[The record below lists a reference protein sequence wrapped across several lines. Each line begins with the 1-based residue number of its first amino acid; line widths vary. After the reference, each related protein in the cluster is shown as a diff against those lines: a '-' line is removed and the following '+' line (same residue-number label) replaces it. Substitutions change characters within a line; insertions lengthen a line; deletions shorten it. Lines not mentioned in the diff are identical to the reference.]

1 MCGILGRINLT
12 GSNLEFAGYKR
23 SIDKLYQLSESRGK
37 EASGLCCMTDEVIK
51 VLKADI
57 AASKMVKRNEY
68 KEAMSLLENSKYR
81 LVMGHARMITNGD
94 SSNANNNQ
102 PVVRGDLVIIHNGII
117 VNDEKI
123 WNENPDLDRTAVVDT
138 EVFAALMEKHDYKRN
153 LIKAFFESLEEIE
166 GSLSAVIVDRESDWV
181 LLYTNIG
188 SLYVATSSN
197 NKDYVFASERYILE
211 ETLRGII
218 AERKCSTSEYT
229 VRHFSAGEGMLL
241 NVTDGA
247 AVNISS
253 NMDDSIETASEG
265 KCERTIEVSS
275 IITKKQTVSDVDLEN
290 ERNKV
295 SSMIGVNIDAI
306 HKMRRCTRCLL
317 PETFPGIH
325 FDEHG
330 VCSVC
335 NSYQKKAY
343 KGKEALINDIAIN
356 KVADNRYDCIA
367 PISGG
372 RDSCYILHYLVK
384 ELHLRPVAYTYD
396 WGLVTDLA
404 RRNIQRMCAALG
416 VEHVLISADISKK
429 RNNVRKNVEA
439 WLRRPEL
446 GTVPLFMAGDKQFF
460 YYAQL
465 LKKQMKVDNVIFGMN
480 ALEETQFK
488 AGFIG
493 VNAGKKDDL
502 YYHFSSKNKTK
513 LAMGY
518 GMEFLKNPAYFNASL
533 VDSFTG
539 FLSYFALPQKYI
551 RFFDYIEWN
560 QKEIEDVLINQYNW
574 ETASDTEETWRI
586 GDGTAPFYNYIY
598 YRMAGFTEFDTFKSN
613 QIREGT
619 LTREEAMQQIDESN
633 QISIDGFLWYCH
645 TIGIDPVNAID
656 IINKQKPLYE
666 K

>member
-1 MCGILGRINLT
+1 MCGILGRINT
-12 GSNLEFAGYKR
+12 NGSNIGCVDFKK
-23 SIDKLYQLSESRGK
+23 SIDELYRLSESRGK
-37 EASGLCCMTDEVIK
+37 EASGLCCMTDDAIK
-51 VLKADI
+51 VIKADI
-57 AASKMVKRNEY
+57 AASKMIKRDEY
-68 KEAMSLLENSKYR
+68 TEALSTLKNSKYR
-81 LVMGHARMITNGD
+81 FVMGHARMITNGD
-94 SSNANNNQ
+94 STEANNNQ
-102 PVVRGDLVIIHNGII
+102 PIVRGDLVIIHNGII

-123 WNENPDLDRTAVVDT
+123 WKENPELDRTAVVDT
-138 EVFAALMEKHDYKRN
+138 EVFAALLEKHDYKRDFIN
-153 LIKAFFESLEEIE
+153 AFFNALDEIE
-166 GSLSAVIVDRESDWV
+166 GSLSVVIANRKSDWV

-188 SLYVATSSN
+188 SLYVANSSDN
-197 NKDYVFASERYILE
+197 RDYVFASERFILE
-211 ETLRGII
+211 ETLREI
-218 AERKCSTSEYT
+218 RKDGKCTVDEY
-229 VRHFSAGEGMLL
+229 VIRHFSANEGLLVNAYSGTAMEISLDMDRNIAISGE
-241 NVTDGA
+241 
-247 AVNISS
+247 
-253 NMDDSIETASEG
+253 E
-265 KCERTIEVSS
+265 ERERKIEVSS
-275 IITKKQTVSDVDLEN
+275 IVTKRKPVQSIAFEN
-290 ERNKV
+290 EKEILNG
-295 SSMIGVNIDAI
+295 MIGVDIDAI

-325 FDEHG
+325 FDEQG
-330 VCSVC
+330 VCNVC
-335 NSYQKKAY
+335 NSYKKKKY
-343 KGKEALINDIAIN
+343 KGKEALINDLAIN
-356 KVADNRYDCIA
+356 KLADNQYDCIA

-384 ELHLRPVAYTYD
+384 ELHLKPVAYTYD

-404 RRNIQRMCAALG
+404 RRNIQRMCASLG

-439 WLRRPEL
+439 WLKRPKL

-493 VNAGKKDDL
+493 VNSGKKDDL

-513 LAMGY
+513 LALGY
-518 GMEFLKNPAYFNASL
+518 GMEFLKNPAYINSSL
-533 VDSFTG
+533 MDSFTG
-539 FLSYFALPQKYI
+539 FLSYFALPQKYL

-560 QKEIEDVLINQYNW
+560 QKEIENILINQYNW

-598 YRMAGFTEFDTFKSN
+598 YRLAGFTEFDTFKSN

-645 TIGIDPVNAID
+645 TIGIDPVKAVE
-656 IINKQKPLYE
+656 IINKQKPLYV